1 MRLYQQL
8 FSYAV
13 AIVSTAISLL
23 LRLWLEPFLPRP
35 IGIFFYIAIMVS
47 TWYGGWRPGLVATLS
62 STLAIQYFLMP
73 PLSQFWVNQSKDRWQ
88 LLIFV
93 IFALVLVWLT
103 HNVRENQRYIEQ
115 LNQQQ
120 AQENTAQLRM
130 ALQAAKMGLWDWNL
144 ETGELNW
151 SPEHEQLFGFA
162 PASFDGRYQTFEACV
177 HPEDRLALQ
186 QAVEQALQTHS
197 SYHHEFRI
205 LWPDGSLHWMEGRGH
220 AFYNEAG
227 QPIRMSGTVMNID
240 SRKQAETLLHQ
251 QFEQQR
257 LVMEVTQR
265 IRRSLHLQEIL
276 QTTVEEV
283 RQLLQTDRVIIFQF
297 DSNWSGTVVVES
309 VATEW
314 TAILSTQICDPCFG
328 KDYVEPYRQG
338 LVTTK
343 SDIYTAGI
351 DACHRELLAN
361 FQVRANLVVPVLQGD
376 NLWGLLIAH
385 HCTEPREWKSSEIE
399 LLRQLAAQVGIA
411 IQQSILFEQV
421 QAELLERQRVEQ
433 ALSESEARL
442 QMAIEAANLGT
453 WHCEVSTLRCFF
465 SPRSKVIL
473 GLPVEQDDYHYA
485 DFNRVLHPDDRQ
497 RVNQTLT
504 EIFTNLQI
512 YHCEYRVV
520 WPDGT
525 VRWILSFGQPVF
537 DNAHNLT
544 IYIGCLL
551 DITERKQVEMA
562 LQHLNTELEQRVAER
577 TAELTEAERRW
588 RFLLDNVQLI
598 VIGLDNKGFVNY
610 ANPFFFNLTGYRE
623 SEVLGKNW
631 IENFIPV
638 SSRQMLQA
646 VCAEIRASNAY
657 PYYQNFILT
666 QSGEERLIAW
676 NNTLLRDVTGNM
688 IGTIS
693 IGEDITERYKIEKI
707 KNEFIG
713 IVSHE
718 LRTPLT
724 AIRASLGLLQ
734 TGIYDK
740 QPHKFK
746 RMIEIATT
754 DSERLIRLVNDIL
767 DLERLES
774 GHVVFDKALC
784 QATELIEQAVAGVKE
799 IAQQQRITLLIY
811 PTDIEVWAAC
821 DAIVQTLTNLLS
833 NAIKFSPPDSTITL
847 TVEQHTDHVLFQ
859 VSDQG
864 RGIPADKLESI
875 FGRFNQVDVSDSRQ
889 KGGTGLGL
897 AICQSIIEQHGG
909 RIWAESILGAGST
922 FFFTV
927 PVSPEEV

>member
-1 MRLYQQL
+1 MRLYHQL

-13 AIVSTAISLL
+13 AIVSTAISLF
-23 LRLWLEPFLPRP
+23 LRLWLAPVLSRP
-35 IGIFFYIAIMVS
+35 IGIFFYIAIIVS
-47 TWYGGWRPGLVATLS
+47 TWYGGWGPGLVATLA

-73 PLSQFWVNQSKDRWQ
+73 PLSQFWINQSKDRWQ

-93 IFALVLVWLT
+93 ILALILVRLT
-103 HNVRENQRYIEQ
+103 HNVRQTQRYIEQ
-115 LNQQQ
+115 LNRQQ

-144 ETGELNW
+144 VSGQINW
-151 SPEHEQLFGFA
+151 SPEHEQLFGIA
-162 PASFDGRYQTFEACV
+162 PATFNGQYQTFEACV

-186 QAVEQALQTHS
+186 QAVERTLQTHS

-205 LWPDGSLHWMEGRGH
+205 LWSDGSLHWMEGRGH
-220 AFYNEAG
+220 AFYDEAG
-227 QPIRMSGTVMNID
+227 NPIRMSGTVMNID

-276 QTTVEEV
+276 QNTVEEV
-283 RQLLQTDRVIIFQF
+283 RRLLQTDRVIIFQF
-297 DSNWSGTVVVES
+297 DSNWNGAVVVES

-314 TAILSTQICDPCFG
+314 TTILSTQIYDPCFG
-328 KDYVEPYRQG
+328 KHYVEPYRQG

-343 SDIYTAGI
+343 SDIYTADI
-351 DACHRELLAN
+351 DSCHLELLAN
-361 FQVRANLVVPVLQGD
+361 FQVRASLVVPVLQGD

-385 HCTEPREWKSSEIE
+385 HCAEAREWKSSEIE

-421 QAELLERQRVEQ
+421 QTELLERHRVEQ
-433 ALSESEARL
+433 ALSESESRL

-465 SPRSKVIL
+465 SARTKVIL
-473 GLPVEQDDYHYA
+473 GLPAHQENYHYA
-485 DFNRVLHPDDRQ
+485 DFNRVLHPDDREQ
-497 RVNQTLT
+497 VNHTLT
-504 EIFTNLQI
+504 KIFTNLKT

-537 DNAHNLT
+537 DDDRNLT
-544 IYIGCLL
+544 NYTGCLL
-551 DITERKQVEMA
+551 DITDRKQVEMA
-562 LQHLNTELEQRVAER
+562 LQHLNAELEQRVAER
-577 TAELTEAERRW
+577 TAELSEAERRW

-598 VIGLDNKGFVNY
+598 VIGLDHRGYVNY
-610 ANPFFFNLTGYRE
+610 ANPFFFNLTGYDE
-623 SEVLGKNW
+623 SEVLEKNW
-631 IENFIPV
+631 IENFIPISDRQSV
-638 SSRQMLQA
+638 QMVFSENMSSIA
-646 VCAEIRASNAY
+646 H
-657 PYYQNFILT
+657 PYYQNLILT

-676 NNTLLRDVTGNM
+676 NNTLLRDVTGNI

-693 IGEDITERYKIEKI
+693 IGQDITERYKIEQI

-734 TGIYDK
+734 TGIYDH
-740 QPHKFK
+740 QPKKFK
-746 RMIEIATT
+746 RMIEIAVT
-754 DSERLIRLVNDIL
+754 DSERLMRLVNDIL

-784 QATELIEQAVAGVKE
+784 QAAELIKEAVASVKE
-799 IAQQQRITLLIY
+799 LAQQQRINLLNH
-811 PTDIEVWAAC
+811 PTDVEVWADY

-833 NAIKFSPPDSTITL
+833 NAIKFSPPDSTISVM
-847 TVEQHTDHVLFQ
+847 VEQYPDHVLFQ

-875 FGRFNQVDVSDSRQ
+875 FGRFHQVDVSDSRQ

-909 RIWAESILGAGST
+909 RIWVESILGAGST